1 MKRIVFGIGLLLI
14 VVAFF
19 LLPDGIKESVKKV
32 VDDIPPT
39 PQDKPLE
46 VVAIRDEK
54 EFTDV
59 QHEEIQG

>member
-1 MKRIVFGIGLLLI
+1 MKRIVFAIGVLLI
-14 VVAFF
+14 CFAFF

-46 VVAIRDEK
+46 VVAVRDEN
-54 EFTDV
+54 ELIDV
-59 QHEEIQG
+59 QHEEITN